1 MVRKGLRYR
10 RPAHRPVPAR
20 RWNCAT
26 AGVRRA
32 VSHVDGELRQ
42 ALLGFDAADQ
52 AGI

>member
-1 MVRKGLRYR
+1 MFLTGSASNASISELRDGDMSRYGGK
-10 RPAHRPVPAR
+10 
-20 RWNCAT
+20 
-26 AGVRRA
+26 GVRRA